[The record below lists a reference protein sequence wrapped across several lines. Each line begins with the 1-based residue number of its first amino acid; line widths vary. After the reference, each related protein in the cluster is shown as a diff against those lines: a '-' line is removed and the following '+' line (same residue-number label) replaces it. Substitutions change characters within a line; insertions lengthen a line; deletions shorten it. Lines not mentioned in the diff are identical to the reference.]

1 MNEEKPRVLDS
12 DNKLHIILCAVV
24 AGGGRV
30 GATRKNENTLT
41 VINKRY
47 WPNACGKCVLMFHN
61 FIVDANRKILIRGEG
76 ELGRIAVI
84 S

>member
-1 MNEEKPRVLDS
+1 MNEEKLRVLDS

-24 AGGGRV
+24 AGGRV
-30 GATRKNENTLT
+30 GATRKNKNTLT
-41 VINKRY
+41 VINKRC

-61 FIVDANRKILIRGEG
+61 FIVDANRKILVRGEG
-76 ELGRIAVI
+76 EQGRIAVI